1 MSLQM
6 TPPPSSFSSDMALEA
21 AVSGS
26 TNQTAHKLAL
36 STPRGLVAKKEI
48 SSTPGRML
56 GHHTRR
62 LPRAARRPRGRRVE
76 PSSPHTAR
84 MLAST
89 CTNTQNVP
97 SGLER
102 TVCPGETVRELA
114 GFCQGVKV

>member
-6 TPPPSSFSSDMALEA
+6 TPPPSSFSSDMVL
-21 AVSGS
+21 VVVVFVF
-26 TNQTAHKLAL
+26 LFFFVFLFAL